1 MQSPVDCRIYWT
13 YGGRMMGERSD
24 LPLPT
29 SAYTLHVVMIGTQH
43 PGNLGAVCR
52 SLLNHG
58 FDSLRL
64 VLPVCHPDDIEAR
77 NRAKHAGKIL
87 DSCQI
92 YDSFEDAVE
101 DCSLVVGTS
110 GKREIGDKTQ
120 KRHFIYPWEFSERI
134 YDVNQSI
141 ALVFGEEG
149 KGLSIDDLL
158 RCDYLVTLP
167 TWEGYPITN
176 LSHAVHTLTYELHR
190 YRVLKRQGHEEALPD
205 IVPIHRGISP
215 EQRNVLRKSVEDIAK
230 FLPGGDE
237 RRISFTHSLTRA
249 LQRSGLEPDQTNRL
263 IGGFVDASTALEYAT
278 SKKEWQSSRRRRV
291 ILEEE

>member
-1 MQSPVDCRIYWT
+1 
-13 YGGRMMGERSD
+13 MGDHSNI
-24 LPLPT
+24 PLPHST
-29 SAYTLHVVMIGTQH
+29 YELHVVLVGIQH

-58 FDSLRL
+58 FNSLRL
-64 VLPVCHPDDIEAR
+64 VQPQCHPDDLEAR
-77 NRAKHAGKIL
+77 NRAKHAGSVL
-87 DSCQI
+87 DSCKLF
-92 YDSFEDAVE
+92 DSFEEAIR

-120 KRHFIYPWEFSERI
+120 KRHFMYPWEFSERI
-134 YDVNQSI
+134 STINQSV

-149 KGLSIDDLL
+149 KGLSTEDQL

-190 YRVLKRQGHEEALPD
+190 HRVLEKQGDDEALPD
-205 IVPIHRGISP
+205 IVPIQRGISP
-215 EQRNVLRKSVEDIAK
+215 EQRVVLRKAIEDIAMH
-230 FLPGGDE
+230 LPGGDE

-249 LQRSGLEPDQTNRL
+249 LQRSGMEPDETNRL
-263 IGGFVDASTALEYAT
+263 IGGFVDASTALEFASQHDDWRT
-278 SKKEWQSSRRRRV
+278 TRRRRV

>member
-1 MQSPVDCRIYWT
+1 
-13 YGGRMMGERSD
+13 MGERSD
-24 LPLPT
+24 LPLPFCN
-29 SAYTLHVVMIGTQH
+29 YTLHVVLVGTQH

-64 VLPVCHPDDIEAR
+64 VQPQCHPDDVEAR
-77 NRAKHAGKIL
+77 NRAKHAGRVL
-87 DSCQI
+87 DACQI
-92 YDSFEDAVE
+92 YSTFEEAIS

-120 KRHFIYPWEFSERI
+120 KRHFMYPWEFVDRVSATQ
-134 YDVNQSI
+134 QSV

-149 KGLSIDDLL
+149 MGLSTEDLL

-190 YRVLKRQGHEEALPD
+190 QRVLDGQGRDDALPD
-205 IVPIHRGISP
+205 IVPIERSISP
-215 EQRNVLRKSVEDIAK
+215 EQRRVLRKSIDDIAR
-230 FLPGGDE
+230 FLPGGEE
-237 RRISFTHSLTRA
+237 RRISFSHSLTRA
-249 LQRSGLEPDQTNRL
+249 LQRSGLETDQTNRL
-263 IGGFVDASTALEYAT
+263 IGGFVDASTALEFVSQDT
-278 SKKEWQSSRRRRV
+278 TWRSSRRRRV
-291 ILEEE
+291 LLEEE

>member
-1 MQSPVDCRIYWT
+1 
-13 YGGRMMGERSD
+13 MGERSD

>member
-1 MQSPVDCRIYWT
+1 
-13 YGGRMMGERSD
+13 MGERSD

-29 SAYTLHVVMIGTQH
+29 SAYTLHVVMVGTQH

-58 FDSLRL
+58 FNSLRL
-64 VLPVCHPDDIEAR
+64 VQPVCHPNDIEAR

-92 YDSFEDAVE
+92 YDSLEDAVQ

-110 GKREIGDKTQ
+110 GKREIGNKTQ

-134 YDVNQSI
+134 YDVDQSI

-190 YRVLKRQGHEEALPD
+190 HRVLKRQGDEKALPD

-215 EQRNVLRKSVEDIAK
+215 EQRNVLRKSIEDIAK

-263 IGGFVDASTALEYAT
+263 IGGFVDASTALEFAT
-278 SKKEWQSSRRRRV
+278 TKKEWQSSRRRRV

>member
-1 MQSPVDCRIYWT
+1 
-13 YGGRMMGERSD
+13 MMGERSD

-29 SAYTLHVVMIGTQH
+29 SAYTLHVVMVGTQH

-58 FDSLRL
+58 FNSLRL
-64 VLPVCHPDDIEAR
+64 VQPVCHPNDIEAR
-77 NRAKHAGKIL
+77 NRAKHAGRIL
-87 DSCQI
+87 DSCQT
-92 YDSFEDAVE
+92 YDSLEDAVQ

-110 GKREIGDKTQ
+110 GKREIGNKTQ

-134 YDVNQSI
+134 YDVDQSI

-190 YRVLKRQGHEEALPD
+190 HRVLKRQGDEKALPD

-215 EQRNVLRKSVEDIAK
+215 EQRNVLRKSIEDIAK

-263 IGGFVDASTALEYAT
+263 IGGFVDASTALEFAT
-278 SKKEWQSSRRRRV
+278 TKKEWQSSRRRRV

>member
-1 MQSPVDCRIYWT
+1 
-13 YGGRMMGERSD
+13 MGERVD

-190 YRVLKRQGHEEALPD
+190 YRVLERQGHEKALPD

-278 SKKEWQSSRRRRV
+278 TKKEWQSSRRRRV

>member
-1 MQSPVDCRIYWT
+1 
-13 YGGRMMGERSD
+13 MMGERSD

-29 SAYTLHVVMIGTQH
+29 SAYTLHVVMVGTQH

-58 FDSLRL
+58 FNSLRL
-64 VLPVCHPDDIEAR
+64 VQPVCHPNDIEAR

-92 YDSFEDAVE
+92 YDSLEDAVQ

-110 GKREIGDKTQ
+110 GKREIGNKTQ

-134 YDVNQSI
+134 YDVDQSI

-190 YRVLKRQGHEEALPD
+190 HRVLKRQGDEKALPD
-205 IVPIHRGISP
+205 IVPLHRGISP
-215 EQRNVLRKSVEDIAK
+215 EQRNVLRKSIEDIAK

-263 IGGFVDASTALEYAT
+263 IGGFVDASTALEFAT
-278 SKKEWQSSRRRRV
+278 TKREWQSSRRRRV

>member
-1 MQSPVDCRIYWT
+1 
-13 YGGRMMGERSD
+13 MGERSD
-24 LPLPT
+24 LPLPLCN
-29 SAYTLHVVMIGTQH
+29 YTLHVVLVGTQH

-64 VLPVCHPDDIEAR
+64 VQPQCHPDDVEAR
-77 NRAKHAGKIL
+77 NRAKHAGRVL
-87 DSCQI
+87 DACQI
-92 YDSFEDAVE
+92 YNTLEDAIL

-120 KRHFIYPWEFSERI
+120 KRHFMYPWEFVDRI
-134 YDVNQSI
+134 SATQQSV

-149 KGLSIDDLL
+149 KGLSTEDLL

-190 YRVLKRQGHEEALPD
+190 QRVLDGQGRDAALPD
-205 IVPIHRGISP
+205 IVPIERSISP
-215 EQRNVLRKSVEDIAK
+215 EQRRVLRKSIDDIAR
-230 FLPGGDE
+230 FLPGGEE
-237 RRISFTHSLTRA
+237 RRISFSHSLTRA
-249 LQRSGLEPDQTNRL
+249 LLRSGLETDQTNRL
-263 IGGFVDASTALEYAT
+263 IGGFVDASTALEFVSQDT
-278 SKKEWQSSRRRRV
+278 TWRSSRRRRV
-291 ILEEE
+291 LLEEE

>member
-1 MQSPVDCRIYWT
+1 
-13 YGGRMMGERSD
+13 MMGERSD

-92 YDSFEDAVE
+92 YDSFEEAVQ

-120 KRHFIYPWEFSERI
+120 KRHFIYPWEFSDRI
-134 YDVNQSI
+134 YDVDQSI

-190 YRVLKRQGHEEALPD
+190 HRVLKRQGDEKALPD
-205 IVPIHRGISP
+205 IVPIQRGISP
-215 EQRNVLRKSVEDIAK
+215 EQRNVLRKSIEDIAK

-278 SKKEWQSSRRRRV
+278 TKKEWQSSRRRRV

>member
-1 MQSPVDCRIYWT
+1 
-13 YGGRMMGERSD
+13 MMGERSD

-190 YRVLKRQGHEEALPD
+190 YRVLKRQGHEKALPD

>member
-1 MQSPVDCRIYWT
+1 
-13 YGGRMMGERSD
+13 MMGERSD

-29 SAYTLHVVMIGTQH
+29 SAYTLHVVMVGTQH

-58 FDSLRL
+58 FNSLRL
-64 VLPVCHPDDIEAR
+64 VQPVCHPNDIEAR

-92 YDSFEDAVE
+92 YDSLGDAVQ

-110 GKREIGDKTQ
+110 GKREIGNKTQ

-134 YDVNQSI
+134 YDVDQSI

-190 YRVLKRQGHEEALPD
+190 HRVLKRQGDEKALPD

-215 EQRNVLRKSVEDIAK
+215 EQRNVLRKSIEDIAK

-263 IGGFVDASTALEYAT
+263 IGGFVDASTALEFAT
-278 SKKEWQSSRRRRV
+278 TKREWQSSRRRRV

>member
-1 MQSPVDCRIYWT
+1 
-13 YGGRMMGERSD
+13 MGERSD

-190 YRVLKRQGHEEALPD
+190 YRVLKRQGHEKALPD

-278 SKKEWQSSRRRRV
+278 TKKEWQSSRRRRV

>member
-1 MQSPVDCRIYWT
+1 MDCGISCSI
-13 YGGRMMGERSD
+13 GGRVMGERSD
-24 LPLPT
+24 IPLPFCN
-29 SAYTLHVVMIGTQH
+29 YTLHVVLVGTQH

-64 VLPVCHPDDIEAR
+64 VQPQCHPDDVEAR
-77 NRAKHAGKIL
+77 NRAKHAGRVL
-87 DSCQI
+87 DACQI
-92 YDSFEDAVE
+92 YSTFEEAIS

-120 KRHFIYPWEFSERI
+120 KRHFMYPWEFVDRVSTTQ
-134 YDVNQSI
+134 QSV

-149 KGLSIDDLL
+149 MGLSTEDLL

-190 YRVLKRQGHEEALPD
+190 QRVLDGQGRDDALPD
-205 IVPIHRGISP
+205 IVPIERSISP
-215 EQRNVLRKSVEDIAK
+215 EQRRVLRKSIDDIAR
-230 FLPGGDE
+230 FLPGGEE
-237 RRISFTHSLTRA
+237 RRISFSHSLTRA
-249 LQRSGLEPDQTNRL
+249 LQRSGLETDQTNRL
-263 IGGFVDASTALEYAT
+263 IGGFVDASTALEFVSQDT
-278 SKKEWQSSRRRRV
+278 TWRSSRRRRV
-291 ILEEE
+291 LLEEE

>member
-1 MQSPVDCRIYWT
+1 
-13 YGGRMMGERSD
+13 MGERSD
-24 LPLPT
+24 LPLPFCN
-29 SAYTLHVVMIGTQH
+29 YTLHVVLVGTQH

-64 VLPVCHPDDIEAR
+64 VQPQCHPDDVEAR
-77 NRAKHAGKIL
+77 NRAKHAGRVL
-87 DSCQI
+87 DACQI
-92 YDSFEDAVE
+92 YNTLEDAIL

-120 KRHFIYPWEFSERI
+120 KRHFMYPWEFVDRI
-134 YDVNQSI
+134 SATQQSV

-149 KGLSIDDLL
+149 KGLSTEDLL

-190 YRVLKRQGHEEALPD
+190 QRVLEGQGRDAALPD
-205 IVPIHRGISP
+205 IVPIERSISP
-215 EQRNVLRKSVEDIAK
+215 EQRRVLRKSIDDIAR
-230 FLPGGDE
+230 FLPGGEE
-237 RRISFTHSLTRA
+237 RRISFSHSLTRA
-249 LQRSGLEPDQTNRL
+249 LQRSGLETDQTNRL
-263 IGGFVDASTALEYAT
+263 IGGFVDASTALEFVSQDT
-278 SKKEWQSSRRRRV
+278 TWRSSRRRRV
-291 ILEEE
+291 LLEEE

>member
-1 MQSPVDCRIYWT
+1 
-13 YGGRMMGERSD
+13 MMGERSD
-24 LPLPT
+24 LPLPHAT
-29 SAYTLHVVMIGTQH
+29 YRLHVVLVGTQH

-64 VLPVCHPDDIEAR
+64 VQPKCHPDDIEAR
-77 NRAKHAGKIL
+77 NRAKHAGRVL
-87 DSCQI
+87 DSCKI
-92 YDSFEDAVE
+92 YDSFEQAVA

-110 GKREIGDKTQ
+110 GKREIGNKTQ

-134 YDVNQSI
+134 YHVDQSI

-190 YRVLKRQGHEEALPD
+190 HRVLKRQGDEKALPD
-205 IVPIHRGISP
+205 IVPLHRGISP
-215 EQRNVLRKSVEDIAK
+215 EQRNVLRKSIEDIAK

-263 IGGFVDASTALEYAT
+263 IGGFVDASTALEFAT
-278 SKKEWQSSRRRRV
+278 TKKEWQSSRRRRV

>member
-1 MQSPVDCRIYWT
+1 
-13 YGGRMMGERSD
+13 MMGERSD

-29 SAYTLHVVMIGTQH
+29 SAYTLHVVMVGTQH

-58 FDSLRL
+58 FNSLRL
-64 VLPVCHPDDIEAR
+64 VQPVCHPNDIEAR

-92 YDSFEDAVE
+92 YDSLEDAVQ

-110 GKREIGDKTQ
+110 GKREIGNKTQ

-134 YDVNQSI
+134 YDVDQSI

-167 TWEGYPITN
+167 TWEGYPIMN

-190 YRVLKRQGHEEALPD
+190 HRVLKRQGDEKALPD
-205 IVPIHRGISP
+205 IVPLHRGISP
-215 EQRNVLRKSVEDIAK
+215 EQRNVLRKSIEDIAK

-263 IGGFVDASTALEYAT
+263 IGGFVDASTALEFAT
-278 SKKEWQSSRRRRV
+278 TKKEWQSSRRRRV

>member
-1 MQSPVDCRIYWT
+1 
-13 YGGRMMGERSD
+13 MGERSD

-29 SAYTLHVVMIGTQH
+29 SAYTLHVVMVGTQH

-92 YDSFEDAVE
+92 YDSFEEAVQ

-120 KRHFIYPWEFSERI
+120 KRHFIYPWEFSDRI
-134 YDVNQSI
+134 YDVEQSI

-190 YRVLKRQGHEEALPD
+190 HRVLKRQGDEKALPD
-205 IVPIHRGISP
+205 IVPIQRGISP
-215 EQRNVLRKSVEDIAK
+215 EQRNVLRKSIEDIAK

-237 RRISFTHSLTRA
+237 RRISFTHSLIRA

-278 SKKEWQSSRRRRV
+278 TKKEWQSSRRRRV

>member
-1 MQSPVDCRIYWT
+1 
-13 YGGRMMGERSD
+13 MGERSD
-24 LPLPT
+24 LPLPFCN
-29 SAYTLHVVMIGTQH
+29 YTLHVVLVGTQH

-64 VLPVCHPDDIEAR
+64 VQPQCHPDDVEAR
-77 NRAKHAGKIL
+77 NRAKHAGRVL
-87 DSCQI
+87 DACQI
-92 YDSFEDAVE
+92 YSTFEEAIS

-120 KRHFIYPWEFSERI
+120 KRHFMYPWEFVDRI
-134 YDVNQSI
+134 SATQQSV

-149 KGLSIDDLL
+149 KGLSTEDLL

-190 YRVLKRQGHEEALPD
+190 QRVLEGQGRDAALPD
-205 IVPIHRGISP
+205 IVPIERSISP
-215 EQRNVLRKSVEDIAK
+215 EQRRVLRKSIDDIAR
-230 FLPGGDE
+230 FLPGGEE
-237 RRISFTHSLTRA
+237 RRISFSHSLTRA
-249 LQRSGLEPDQTNRL
+249 LQRSGLETDQTNRL
-263 IGGFVDASTALEYAT
+263 IGGFVDASTALEFVSQET
-278 SKKEWQSSRRRRV
+278 TWRSSRRRRV
-291 ILEEE
+291 LLEEE

>member
-1 MQSPVDCRIYWT
+1 
-13 YGGRMMGERSD
+13 MGERSD
-24 LPLPT
+24 LPLPE
-29 SAYTLHVVMIGTQH
+29 SAYKLHVVMVGIQH

-64 VLPVCHPDDIEAR
+64 VQPKCHPDDIEAR
-77 NRAKHAGKIL
+77 NRAKHAGRIL
-87 DSCQI
+87 DTCKI
-92 YDSFEDAVE
+92 YESFEEAIA

-120 KRHFIYPWEFSERI
+120 KRHFMYPWEFSERI
-134 YDVNQSI
+134 SGLEQSI

-149 KGLSIDDLL
+149 KGLSTDDLL

-190 YRVLKRQGHEEALPD
+190 HRVLERQGQDAALPD
-205 IVPIHRGISP
+205 IVPIQRGISP
-215 EQRNVLRKSVEDIAK
+215 EQRNVLRKAVEDIARY
-230 FLPGGDE
+230 LPGGDE
-237 RRISFTHSLTRA
+237 RRISFTHSLIRA
-249 LQRSGLEPDQTNRL
+249 LQRSGLETDQTNRL
-263 IGGFVDASTALEYAT
+263 IGGFVDASTALEFAAN
-278 SKKEWQSSRRRRV
+278 SDNWRSNRRRRV

>member
-1 MQSPVDCRIYWT
+1 
-13 YGGRMMGERSD
+13 MMGERSD

-29 SAYTLHVVMIGTQH
+29 SAYTLHVVMVGTQH

-58 FDSLRL
+58 FNSLRL
-64 VLPVCHPDDIEAR
+64 VQPVCHPNDIEAR

-92 YDSFEDAVE
+92 YDSLEDAVQ

-110 GKREIGDKTQ
+110 GKREIGNKTQ

-134 YDVNQSI
+134 YDVDQSI

-190 YRVLKRQGHEEALPD
+190 HRVLKRQGDEKALPD

-215 EQRNVLRKSVEDIAK
+215 EQRNVLRKSIEDIAK

-263 IGGFVDASTALEYAT
+263 IGAFVDASTALEFAT
-278 SKKEWQSSRRRRV
+278 TKKEWQSSRRRRV

>member
-1 MQSPVDCRIYWT
+1 
-13 YGGRMMGERSD
+13 MGERSD

-29 SAYTLHVVMIGTQH
+29 SAYTLHVVMVGTQH

-58 FDSLRL
+58 FNSLRL
-64 VLPVCHPDDIEAR
+64 VQPVCHPNDIEAR

-92 YDSFEDAVE
+92 YDSLEDAVQ

-110 GKREIGDKTQ
+110 GKREIGNKTQ

-134 YDVNQSI
+134 YDVDQSI

-190 YRVLKRQGHEEALPD
+190 HRVLKRQGDEKALPD

-215 EQRNVLRKSVEDIAK
+215 EQRNVLRKSIEDIAK

-263 IGGFVDASTALEYAT
+263 IGGFVDASTALEFAT
-278 SKKEWQSSRRRRV
+278 TKREWQSSRRRRV

>member
-1 MQSPVDCRIYWT
+1 
-13 YGGRMMGERSD
+13 MMGERSD

-29 SAYTLHVVMIGTQH
+29 SAYTLHVVMVGTQH

-58 FDSLRL
+58 FNSLRL
-64 VLPVCHPDDIEAR
+64 VQPVCHPNDIEAR

-92 YDSFEDAVE
+92 YDSLEDAVQ

-110 GKREIGDKTQ
+110 GKREIGNKTQ

-134 YDVNQSI
+134 YDVDQSI

-167 TWEGYPITN
+167 TWEGYPIMN

-190 YRVLKRQGHEEALPD
+190 HRVLKRQGDEKALPD

-215 EQRNVLRKSVEDIAK
+215 EQRNVLRKSIEDIAK

-263 IGGFVDASTALEYAT
+263 IGGFVDASTALEFAT
-278 SKKEWQSSRRRRV
+278 TKKEWQSSRRRRV

>member
-1 MQSPVDCRIYWT
+1 
-13 YGGRMMGERSD
+13 MMGERSE

-29 SAYTLHVVMIGTQH
+29 SAYTLHVVMVGTQH

-58 FDSLRL
+58 FNSLRL
-64 VLPVCHPDDIEAR
+64 VQPVCHPNDIEAR

-92 YDSFEDAVE
+92 YDSLEDAVQ

-110 GKREIGDKTQ
+110 GKREIGNKTQ

-134 YDVNQSI
+134 YDVDQSI

-167 TWEGYPITN
+167 TWEGYPIMN

-190 YRVLKRQGHEEALPD
+190 HRVLKRQGDEKALPD

-215 EQRNVLRKSVEDIAK
+215 EQRNVLRKSIEDIAK

-263 IGGFVDASTALEYAT
+263 IGGFVDASTALEFAT
-278 SKKEWQSSRRRRV
+278 TKKEWQSSRRRRV

>member
-1 MQSPVDCRIYWT
+1 
-13 YGGRMMGERSD
+13 MGERID
-24 LPLPT
+24 LPLPF
-29 SAYTLHVVMIGTQH
+29 SNYALHIVLVGTQH

-64 VLPVCHPDDIEAR
+64 VQPQCHPDDVEAR
-77 NRAKHAGKIL
+77 NRAKHAGRVL
-87 DSCQI
+87 DACQI
-92 YDSFEDAVE
+92 YNTLEDAIL

-120 KRHFIYPWEFSERI
+120 KRHFMYPWEFVDRI
-134 YDVNQSI
+134 STTQQSV

-149 KGLSIDDLL
+149 KGLSTEDLL

-190 YRVLKRQGHEEALPD
+190 QRVLEGQGRDAALPD
-205 IVPIHRGISP
+205 IVPIERSISP
-215 EQRNVLRKSVEDIAK
+215 EQRRVLRKSIDDIAR
-230 FLPGGDE
+230 FLPGGEE
-237 RRISFTHSLTRA
+237 RRISFSHSLTRA
-249 LQRSGLEPDQTNRL
+249 LQRSGLETDQTNRL
-263 IGGFVDASTALEYAT
+263 IGGFVDASTALEFVSQDT
-278 SKKEWQSSRRRRV
+278 TWRSSRRRRV
-291 ILEEE
+291 LLEEE

>member
-1 MQSPVDCRIYWT
+1 
-13 YGGRMMGERSD
+13 
-24 LPLPT
+24 
-29 SAYTLHVVMIGTQH
+29 LHVVLVGIQH

-64 VLPVCHPDDIEAR
+64 VQPQCHPDDIEAR
-77 NRAKHAGKIL
+77 NRAKHAGRIL
-87 DSCQI
+87 DSCKL
-92 YDSFEDAVE
+92 YDSFEEAVS

-120 KRHFIYPWEFSERI
+120 KRHFMYPWEFSERI
-134 YDVNQSI
+134 SRINQSV

-149 KGLSIDDLL
+149 KGLSTEDLL

-190 YRVLKRQGHEEALPD
+190 HRVLQTQGDDEALPD
-205 IVPIHRGISP
+205 IVPIQRGISP
-215 EQRNVLRKSVEDIAK
+215 EQRIVLRKAIEDIAVN
-230 FLPGGDE
+230 LPGGDE
-237 RRISFTHSLTRA
+237 RKISFTHSLTRA
-249 LQRSGLEPDQTNRL
+249 LQRSGMEPDETNRL
-263 IGGFVDASTALEYAT
+263 IGGFVDASTALEFASQYD
-278 SKKEWQSSRRRRV
+278 EWKTTRRRRV
-291 ILEEE
+291 VFEEE

>member
-1 MQSPVDCRIYWT
+1 
-13 YGGRMMGERSD
+13 MMGERSD

-29 SAYTLHVVMIGTQH
+29 SAYTLHVVMVGTQH

-92 YDSFEDAVE
+92 YDSFEEAVQ

-120 KRHFIYPWEFSERI
+120 KRHFIYPWEFSDRI
-134 YDVNQSI
+134 YDVDQSI

-190 YRVLKRQGHEEALPD
+190 HRVLKRQGDEKALPD
-205 IVPIHRGISP
+205 IVPIQRGISP
-215 EQRNVLRKSVEDIAK
+215 EQRNVLRKSIEDIAK

-278 SKKEWQSSRRRRV
+278 TKKEWQSSRRRRV

>member
-1 MQSPVDCRIYWT
+1 
-13 YGGRMMGERSD
+13 MGERSD
-24 LPLPT
+24 LPLPFCN
-29 SAYTLHVVMIGTQH
+29 YTLHVVLVGTQH

-64 VLPVCHPDDIEAR
+64 VQPQCHPDDVEAR
-77 NRAKHAGKIL
+77 NRAKHAGRVL
-87 DSCQI
+87 DACQI
-92 YDSFEDAVE
+92 YNTLEDAIL

-120 KRHFIYPWEFSERI
+120 KRHFMYPWEFVDRI
-134 YDVNQSI
+134 SATQQSV

-149 KGLSIDDLL
+149 KGLSTEDLL

-190 YRVLKRQGHEEALPD
+190 KRVLDGQGRDAALPD
-205 IVPIHRGISP
+205 IVPIERSISP
-215 EQRNVLRKSVEDIAK
+215 EQRRVLRKSIDDIAR
-230 FLPGGDE
+230 FLPGGEE
-237 RRISFTHSLTRA
+237 RRISFSHSLTRA
-249 LQRSGLEPDQTNRL
+249 LQRSGLETDQTNRL
-263 IGGFVDASTALEYAT
+263 IGGFVDASTALEFVSQDT
-278 SKKEWQSSRRRRV
+278 TWRSSRRRRV
-291 ILEEE
+291 LLEEE

>member
-1 MQSPVDCRIYWT
+1 
-13 YGGRMMGERSD
+13 MMGERSD

-29 SAYTLHVVMIGTQH
+29 SAYTLHVVMVGTQH

-58 FDSLRL
+58 FNSLRL
-64 VLPVCHPDDIEAR
+64 VQPVCHPNDIEAR

-92 YDSFEDAVE
+92 YDSLEDAVQ

-110 GKREIGDKTQ
+110 GKREIGNKTQ

-134 YDVNQSI
+134 YDVDQSI

-190 YRVLKRQGHEEALPD
+190 HRVLKRQGDEKALPD
-205 IVPIHRGISP
+205 IVHIHRGISP
-215 EQRNVLRKSVEDIAK
+215 EQRNVLRKSIEDIAK

-263 IGGFVDASTALEYAT
+263 IGGFVDASTALEFAT
-278 SKKEWQSSRRRRV
+278 TKKEWRSSRRRRV

>member
-1 MQSPVDCRIYWT
+1 MV
-13 YGGRMMGERSD
+13 
-24 LPLPT
+24 
-29 SAYTLHVVMIGTQH
+29 GTQH

-64 VLPVCHPDDIEAR
+64 VQPDCHPDDLEAR
-77 NRAKHAGKIL
+77 NRAKHAGRVL
-87 DSCQI
+87 DKCRI
-92 YDSFEDAVE
+92 FDSFEDAIA

-120 KRHFIYPWEFSERI
+120 KRHFMYPWEFSERI
-134 YDVNQSI
+134 SNIQQSI

-149 KGLSIDDLL
+149 KGLSTTDLL

-190 YRVLKRQGHEEALPD
+190 YRVLQNQGNDKALPD
-205 IVPIHRGISP
+205 IVPIQRGISP
-215 EQRNVLRKSVEDIAK
+215 EQRNVLRKAVEDIAQY
-230 FLPGGDE
+230 LPGGDE

-263 IGGFVDASTALEYAT
+263 IGGFVDASTALEYA
-278 SKKEWQSSRRRRV
+278 SKSDTWRSRRRRRV
-291 ILEEE
+291 HLEEE

>member
-1 MQSPVDCRIYWT
+1 
-13 YGGRMMGERSD
+13 MGERSD
-24 LPLPT
+24 LPLPFCN
-29 SAYTLHVVMIGTQH
+29 YTLHVVLVGTQH

-64 VLPVCHPDDIEAR
+64 VQPQCHPDDVEAR
-77 NRAKHAGKIL
+77 NRAKHAGRVL
-87 DSCQI
+87 DACQI
-92 YDSFEDAVE
+92 YNTLEDAIL

-120 KRHFIYPWEFSERI
+120 KRHFMYPWEFVDRI
-134 YDVNQSI
+134 SATQQSV

-149 KGLSIDDLL
+149 KGLSTEDLL

-190 YRVLKRQGHEEALPD
+190 QRVLVGQGLDAALPD
-205 IVPIHRGISP
+205 IVPIERSISP
-215 EQRNVLRKSVEDIAK
+215 EQRRVLRKSIDDIAR
-230 FLPGGDE
+230 FLPGGEE
-237 RRISFTHSLTRA
+237 RRISFSHSLTRA
-249 LQRSGLEPDQTNRL
+249 LQRSGLETDQTNRL
-263 IGGFVDASTALEYAT
+263 IGGFVDASTALEFA
-278 SKKEWQSSRRRRV
+278 SKDSTWRSSRRRRV
-291 ILEEE
+291 LLEEE

>member
-1 MQSPVDCRIYWT
+1 
-13 YGGRMMGERSD
+13 MMGERSD
-24 LPLPT
+24 LPLPF
-29 SAYTLHVVMIGTQH
+29 SQYNLHVIMVGTQH

-64 VLPVCHPDDIEAR
+64 VQPKCHPDDLEAR
-77 NRAKHAGKIL
+77 NRAKHAGRVL
-87 DSCQI
+87 DKCQI
-92 YDSFEDAVE
+92 FSTFEDAIQ

-120 KRHFIYPWEFSERI
+120 KRHFVYPWEFAKRVSSSQ
-134 YDVNQSI
+134 QSI

-149 KGLSIDDLL
+149 KGLSTEDLL

-190 YRVLKRQGHEEALPD
+190 FRVLERQGEDEALPD
-205 IVPIHRGISP
+205 IVPIHRSISP
-215 EQRNVLRKSVEDIAK
+215 MQRQVLRKAIEDIAK

-237 RRISFTHSLTRA
+237 RRISFSHSLTRA
-249 LQRSGLEPDQTNRL
+249 LQRSGLEADQTNRL
-263 IGGFVDASTALEYAT
+263 IGGFVDASTALEYAST
-278 SKKEWQSSRRRRV
+278 SNDWKSTRRRRV